1 MLKKS
6 MRVNCDEDG
15 ITKASKIIEQG
26 GVIVFPTDTLYGI
39 GCDPYNSTAV
49 KKIYEIKSREERKQ
63 LPVLVYSKDVALIIA
78 NFDQT
83 SKVLAEKFWPGP
95 LTLILKVSDESL
107 KKALNLD
114 EKIAIRVPNNDC
126 TLKLLKK
133 CNFLVG
139 TSANISGQ
147 EPFTEPSECYESIQ
161 GFDLFL
167 DGGKIA
173 GGVASTIVEVMDG
186 RIKIHREGVL
196 TAKEI
201 NKVL

>member
-1 MLKKS
+1 
-6 MRVNCDEDG
+6 MRVNCDENG
-15 ITKASKIIEQG
+15 ITKASKIIEKG

-107 KKALNLD
+107 KKSLSLN
-114 EKIAIRVPNNDC
+114 EKIAIRVPDNDC

-147 EPFTEPSECYESIQ
+147 EPFTDPVKCYESIQ

-167 DGGKIA
+167 DGGKIV
-173 GGVASTIVEVMDG
+173 GGVASTIVEVIDG
-186 RIKIHREGVL
+186 KIKIHREGVL
-196 TAKEI
+196 TIEEI